1 VSGDASTSGRERPSA
16 SGPAAPTDAGDAEAA
31 FREQVHRDLPR
42 NYAAHLAHGLLGQTG
57 FRLINAPTFVPDY
70 VHLLSGSD
78 VAVGVARGLQSLG
91 MFLSP
96 ILGATAIEH
105 RRKVLPVGFL
115 VGGMMR
121 AQVLGLALV
130 GFFLSGFPAL
140 LAVCAL
146 LGLFGFFLGMQG
158 VVFNFLI
165 SKVIPVER
173 RGRLVGL
180 RHALSGVTAAGVGF
194 VGGRLVE
201 VSYLGNGYAATFGV
215 AFVLTSLGLASLAF
229 MREPASPS
237 VRVATG
243 VGRRLAELP
252 ALLRRDPDFTR
263 YFLARAL
270 GTVGRMSAP
279 FYVVYAKTQTE
290 VGGYELAVLT
300 AAFTLALSVTNLLWG
315 AIADRYGFRLV
326 FLTALGVWI
335 LAAALLM
342 SAHSLLALSVVMA
355 CLGGGQ
361 GGFMMASQNMVL
373 EFGSRENLPLRI
385 AVANSASE
393 LVAAVGLGSA
403 GLLVAA
409 AGYAAL
415 FWTQIA
421 FQLAAIAWVAL
432 GVRDPRH
439 RPRPPA

>member
-1 VSGDASTSGRERPSA
+1 MAETPPPGDAAETRARERA
-16 SGPAAPTDAGDAEAA
+16 DAEAGFQEA
-31 FREQVHRDLPR
+31 VRRDLPR

-57 FRLINAPTFVPDY
+57 FRLVNAPTFVPDY

-78 VAVGVARGLQSLG
+78 VAVGLARGFQALG

-105 RRKVLPVGFL
+105 RRRVLPVGFL
-115 VGGMMR
+115 VGGLMR

-130 GFFLSGFPAL
+130 GFFLSDRPAL
-140 LAVCAL
+140 VAVCLL

-180 RHALSGVTAAGVGF
+180 RHALSGVTAAGVGL

-201 VSYLGNGYAATFGV
+201 VSFLGNGYAATFGV

-229 MREPASPS
+229 MREPPSPQVRTASS
-237 VRVATG
+237 
-243 VGRRLAELP
+243 VGRRLSQLP

-279 FYVVYAKTQTE
+279 FYVVFAKTR
-290 VGGYELAVLT
+290 VAIGGHELGVLT
-300 AAFTLALSVTNLLWG
+300 LAFTLALSVTNLLWG
-315 AIADRYGFRLV
+315 WLADRRGFRVV
-326 FLTALGVWI
+326 FLGALGVWI
-335 LAAALLM
+335 LAALLLM
-342 SAHSLLALSVVMA
+342 SAEGMAALSLVMVG
-355 CLGGGQ
+355 LGAGQ
-361 GGFMMASQNMVL
+361 GGFMMASQNLVL

-393 LVAAVGLGSA
+393 LVAAVGLASA

-409 AGYAAL
+409 AGYPAL
-415 FWTQIA
+415 FWTQIG
-421 FQLAAIAWVAL
+421 FQAAAMLWVAL

-439 RPRPPA
+439 ASGPPA